1 MPSMDSSPAA
11 SQEKAERNEEKHSG
25 RAQKMRERAMEATNE
40 DTVMGLEQVFEAK
53 LAAIRTYEKR
63 LTMVTDPYARKTIQ
77 NMIRKERREL
87 VNLADL
93 TDLVEQGPEMNGLT
107 RTRRKLNHQVKTNT
121 GKDLTFWLG
130 AAVVGA
136 VLLPSVREKLRPLAV
151 KAVQGVMGLSE
162 QAQGL
167 FSGVREDIED
177 LVSEA
182 QFEKLKDSIDGAIA
196 DEIVEPELPTDLN

>member
-1 MPSMDSSPAA
+1 MPSIDGSPAS
-11 SQEKAERNEEKHSG
+11 SQEKAEQSEEKQSG
-25 RAQKMRERAMEATNE
+25 RAKKMRERAMEATNE
-40 DTVMGLEQVFEAK
+40 DTVIGLEQVFEAK

-63 LTMVTDPYARKTIQ
+63 LAMVTDPYARKSIQ

-93 TDLVEQGPEMNGLT
+93 TELVEQGPEMNALT
-107 RTRRKLNHQVKTNT
+107 RTRRRLNHQVAANT

-182 QFEKLKDSIDGAIA
+182 QFEKLRDSIDGAIA
-196 DEIVEPELPTDLN
+196 GETGEPELPTDLN